1 MESAF
6 RAILFTDMVAGP
18 LAAKG
23 FDEPIGH
30 FEVDWRD

>member
-1 MESAF
+1 VHDLY
-6 RAILFTDMVAGP
+6 RGKGIRFTDAGP

-30 FEVDWRD
+30 FEVAWRD